1 MKTEDTEESL
11 DMLMEINTCS
21 FLLKLLQALQ
31 EVERRH
37 IVRVSLSHLNEI
49 DLELL
54 IELLPKA
61 EALVLRIREELK
73 TLANP

>member
-1 MKTEDTEESL
+1 
-11 DMLMEINTCS
+11 MLIEFNTCC
-21 FLLKLLQALQ
+21 FLLKLLHALQ
-31 EVERRH
+31 EVECSH
-37 IVRVSLSHLNEI
+37 IVRVSLSHLDEI